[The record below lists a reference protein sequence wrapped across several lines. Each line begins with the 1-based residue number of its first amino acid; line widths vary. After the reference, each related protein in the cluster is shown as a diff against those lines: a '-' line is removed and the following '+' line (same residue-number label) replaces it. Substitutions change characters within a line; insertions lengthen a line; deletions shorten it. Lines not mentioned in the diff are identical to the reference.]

1 MIPAGDAL
9 LVSCAALCASS
20 RMIDAVTA
28 RVRSETARMV
38 EADRASCPPPRRAV
52 LLVHDTDG
60 VRVGLA
66 HALSVGLGVS
76 VVEASTVAEARVA
89 LRRDRPAAIVADYHL
104 GSETSAQLLRD
115 RPPWC
120 RGTIVTARV
129 DLDALAGIAA
139 GCGVRL
145 LRTPMTDAETD
156 ALVAAVRADISASET
171 P

>member
-1 MIPAGDAL
+1 MIAAGDML
-9 LVSCAALCASS
+9 LASCAALCASTQAL
-20 RMIDAVTA
+20 DAVTM
-28 RVRSETARMV
+28 RVRDGIERMV
-38 EADRASCPPPRRAV
+38 ARDAERCPPPRRAV

-60 VRVGLA
+60 ARMALA

-76 VVEASTVAEARVA
+76 VIEAATVAEARVA

-104 GSETSAQLLRD
+104 GAETSAQLLRD

-145 LRTPMTDAETD
+145 FQTPMTEAETD
-156 ALVAAVRADISASET
+156 ALVVAVRADLNASET